1 MARKPRIEFEGGFYH
16 VITRGNQRQKVFLE
30 EKDFLKYLEFL
41 SDYKDRYGFWI
52 YAYVLMR
59 THVHLL
65 IETGQVPLSKILQ
78 GINQRFT
85 MYFNWRYGT
94 VGHLFQGRYKAI
106 LCDKDTYL
114 FSLVKYLHCNPVR
127 AGMVR
132 QPEEY
137 RWSSHREYLGMNKN
151 GLVDTGLLLGMFS
164 EDLKRGCR
172 LYREYMRK
180 EEKTSKDEF
189 YRTVDQR
196 VLGDEAFVEEVRK
209 RVEKR
214 TLTGR
219 KRYGVSLGEIARG
232 IEEDTGIRLSEL
244 RGKGKDSGVMEG
256 RKLFSLAGREYGYK
270 GKEIAE
276 FMGKDPAAVTGYL
289 NRSQNLRAKMER
301 LILRLEAVGKNLN
314 N

>member
-1 MARKPRIEFEGGFYH
+1 MARKSRIEFEGGFYH

-41 SDYKDRYGFWI
+41 SDYKERYGFWV
-52 YAYVLMR
+52 YAYVLMN
-59 THVHLL
+59 THIHLL

-106 LCDKDTYL
+106 LCDKDAYL

-164 EDLKRGCR
+164 EDLKRGRR

-180 EEKTSKDEF
+180 EEKTSKEDF
-189 YRTVDQR
+189 YWTVDQR
-196 VLGDEAFVEEVRK
+196 VLGDEAFVERVRE
-209 RVEKR
+209 RIENR
-214 TLTGR
+214 PLAGR
-219 KRYGVSLGEIARG
+219 RKHGVSLGEITRG
-232 IEEDTGIRLSEL
+232 IEEVTGICLSEL

-256 RKLFSLAGREYGYK
+256 RKLFSLAGKEYGYK

-276 FMGKDPAAVTGYL
+276 FLGKDPAAVTGYL
-289 NRSQNLRAKMER
+289 RRSQDLRAKLER
-301 LILRLEAVGKNLN
+301 LNQRLDAVGENLN

>member
-1 MARKPRIEFEGGFYH
+1 MARKLRIEFEGGFYH

-52 YAYVLMR
+52 YAYVLMS

-85 MYFNWRYGT
+85 MYYNWRYGT

-106 LCDKDTYL
+106 LCDKEAYL

-132 QPEEY
+132 EPEQY
-137 RWSSHREYLGMNKN
+137 RWSSHREYLGMDKN
-151 GLVDTGLLLGMFS
+151 GLVDTGFLRGMFS
-164 EDLKRGCR
+164 EDLKRGRR

-180 EEKTSKDEF
+180 EEKTSKEDI
-189 YRTVDQR
+189 YRTVDQS
-196 VLGDEAFVEEVRK
+196 VLGDEAFVERVRG
-209 RVEKR
+209 RVENR
-214 TLTGR
+214 PLVGR
-219 KRYGVSLGEIARG
+219 RRHGVSLGEIARG
-232 IEEDTGIRLSEL
+232 IGEVTGIRLSEL

-256 RKLFSLAGREYGYK
+256 RKLFSLAGREYEYK

-276 FMGKDPAAVTGYL
+276 FLGKDPAAVTGYL
-289 NRSQNLRAKMER
+289 RRSQDLRAKMER
-301 LILRLEAVGKNLN
+301 LILRLDAAGKNLN

>member
-52 YAYVLMR
+52 YAYVLMN

-106 LCDKDTYL
+106 LCDKDAYL

-132 QPEEY
+132 QPEGY

-164 EDLKRGCR
+164 EDLKRGR
-172 LYREYMRK
+172 KLYREYMRK
-180 EEKTSKDEF
+180 EEKTSK
-189 YRTVDQR
+189 
-196 VLGDEAFVEEVRK
+196 
-209 RVEKR
+209 
-214 TLTGR
+214 
-219 KRYGVSLGEIARG
+219 
-232 IEEDTGIRLSEL
+232 EDI
-244 RGKGKDSGVMEG
+244 
-256 RKLFSLAGREYGYK
+256 
-270 GKEIAE
+270 
-276 FMGKDPAAVTGYL
+276 
-289 NRSQNLRAKMER
+289 
-301 LILRLEAVGKNLN
+301 
-314 N
+314 

>member
-16 VITRGNQRQKVFLE
+16 VIIRGNQRQKVFFE

-41 SDYKDRYGFWI
+41 SDYKDRYGFCI
-52 YAYVLMR
+52 YAYVLMS

-85 MYFNWRYGT
+85 MYFNWRYRT

-106 LCDKDTYL
+106 LCDKDAYL

-127 AGMVR
+127 AGIVR

-137 RWSSHREYLGMNKN
+137 EWSSHREYLGMNKK
-151 GLVDTGLLLGMFS
+151 GVVDTERLLGMFS
-164 EDLKRGCR
+164 EDLKRGRR

-180 EEKTSKDEF
+180 EEKASKEDF

-196 VLGDEAFVEEVRK
+196 VLGDEAFVERVRE
-209 RVEKR
+209 RVENR

-219 KRYGVSLGEIARG
+219 RRHGVSLGEIARG
-232 IEEDTGIRLSEL
+232 IEEVTGIRLSEL
-244 RGKGKDSGVMEG
+244 MGKGKDSGVMKG

-276 FMGKDPAAVTGYL
+276 FLGKDPAAVTGYL
-289 NRSQNLRAKMER
+289 RRGQELRAKMQR
-301 LILRLEAVGKNLN
+301 LILRLDAGGKHLN

>member
-16 VITRGNQRQKVFLE
+16 VIIRGNQRQKVFLE

-41 SDYKDRYGFWI
+41 NDYKDRYGFWI
-52 YAYVLMR
+52 YAYVLMS

-106 LCDKDTYL
+106 LCDKEAYL
-114 FSLVKYLHCNPVR
+114 FSLVKYLHGNPIR
-127 AGMVR
+127 AGMVTR
-132 QPEEY
+132 PEEY

-151 GLVDTGLLLGMFS
+151 GLVDTGLFLRMFS
-164 EDLKRGCR
+164 EDLKRGR
-172 LYREYMRK
+172 TLYREYMRK
-180 EEKTSKDEF
+180 EEKISKDDF
-189 YRTVDQR
+189 YQTVDQR
-196 VLGDEAFVEEVRK
+196 VLGDEAFVERVRE
-209 RVEKR
+209 RVENR
-214 TLTGR
+214 PLTGR
-219 KRYGVSLGEIARG
+219 RRHGVTLGQIARG
-232 IEEDTGIRLSEL
+232 IEEVGGIRLSEL

-256 RKLFSLAGREYGYK
+256 RELFSLAAREYGYK

-276 FMGKDPAAVTGYL
+276 FLGKDPAAVTGYL
-289 NRSQNLRAKMER
+289 RRGQDLRTRLES
-301 LILRLEAVGKNLN
+301 LILSLEAVVISQ
-314 N
+314 

>member
-41 SDYKDRYGFWI
+41 NDYKDRYGFWI
-52 YAYVLMR
+52 YAYVLMS

-106 LCDKDTYL
+106 LCDKDAYL
-114 FSLVKYLHCNPVR
+114 FRLVKYLHGNPVR

-151 GLVDTGLLLGMFS
+151 ELVDTGLLLGMFS
-164 EDLKRGCR
+164 EDLKRGRR

-180 EEKTSKDEF
+180 EEKTSKEDF

-196 VLGDEAFVEEVRK
+196 VLGDEAFVERVRE
-209 RVEKR
+209 RVENGPLR
-214 TLTGR
+214 GR
-219 KRYGVSLGEIARG
+219 RRHGVSLGEIARG
-232 IEEDTGIRLSEL
+232 IEEVTGIALSEL
-244 RGKGKDSGVMEG
+244 RGKGKDSGAMEG

-270 GKEIAE
+270 GREIAE
-276 FMGKDPAAVTGYL
+276 FLGKDPAAVTGYL
-289 NRSQNLRAKMER
+289 NGSQDLRAKVER
-301 LILRLEAVGKNLN
+301 LILRLDAVGKNLN

>member
-1 MARKPRIEFEGGFYH
+1 MARKLRIEFEGAFYH
-16 VITRGNQRQKVFLE
+16 VIIRGNQRQKVFLE

-41 SDYKDRYGFWI
+41 SDYKGRYGFRV
-52 YAYVLMR
+52 YAYVLMS

-65 IETGQVPLSKILQ
+65 VETGQVPLSKVLQ

-106 LCDKDTYL
+106 LCDKDAYL

-127 AGMVR
+127 AGMVG

-137 RWSSHREYLGMNKN
+137 RWSSHRAYLGQDRD
-151 GLVDTGLLLGMFS
+151 GLVDTGLVLRMFS
-164 EDLKRGCR
+164 EDLKRGRR

-180 EEKTSKDEF
+180 EEKIPKEDF

-196 VLGDEAFVEEVRK
+196 ILGDEEFIERVRERFK
-209 RVEKR
+209 NGVTVAR
-214 TLTGR
+214 R
-219 KRYGVSLGEIARG
+219 KHGVSLGQIAAG
-232 IEEDTGIRLSEL
+232 IEEIFGIRLGEL
-244 RGKGKDSGVMEG
+244 RERGKDRGVMEG
-256 RKLFSLAGREYGYK
+256 RRLFTLVGREYGYK

-276 FMGKDPAAVTGYL
+276 FLRKDPAAVTGYL
-289 NRSQNLRAKMER
+289 RGGQDLRAKIER
-301 LILRLEAVGKNLN
+301 LVLHLEGR
-314 N
+314 